1 MYACSVTQWCLTLCK
16 SIDCSPLDSSVHRIF
31 QASILECVVF
41 SPPRHLPNPGIKP
54 MSPASPTLAG
64 RLSLSP
70 GKPNDLYIQLQFRAF
85 CVVEMVAV
93 QLGKIVRNYLE
104 QRPALA
110 GRNAEIMR
118 CVSQRHHMEIVSIY
132 AINLLSCYRLK
143 SLLKAITEL
152 ECNKKRNNIQSHSR

>member
-1 MYACSVTQWCLTLCK
+1 M
-16 SIDCSPLDSSVHRIF
+16 
-31 QASILECVVF
+31 
-41 SPPRHLPNPGIKP
+41 
-54 MSPASPTLAG
+54 
-64 RLSLSP
+64 
-70 GKPNDLYIQLQFRAF
+70 
-85 CVVEMVAV
+85 

-118 CVSQRHHMEIVSIY
+118 CVSQGHHMEIVSIY
-132 AINLLSCYRLK
+132 AINLSSCYRRK